1 MQFLILK
8 LINNLVS
15 NADSVNLE
23 LPKNWHF
30 NQKPGDFY
38 ADDKVSHRFIFSY
51 IYFFSIWFCDSSQY
65 GYIFL
70 PDHIENAAAAAT
82 KSLQSC
88 TTLCNPVDSSPPG
101 SPIPGILQART
112 LEWVAV
118 CFYNA

>member
-38 ADDKVSHRFIFSY
+38 ADDKVSHRFNLFFHISIFFLY
-51 IYFFSIWFCDSSQY
+51 GFVTVLNMVIFF
-65 GYIFL
+65 FL
-70 PDHIENAAAAAT
+70 TILKMLLLLLLSRFSRVRLCAT
-82 KSLQSC
+82 
-88 TTLCNPVDSSPPG
+88 P
-101 SPIPGILQART
+101 
-112 LEWVAV
+112 
-118 CFYNA
+118 